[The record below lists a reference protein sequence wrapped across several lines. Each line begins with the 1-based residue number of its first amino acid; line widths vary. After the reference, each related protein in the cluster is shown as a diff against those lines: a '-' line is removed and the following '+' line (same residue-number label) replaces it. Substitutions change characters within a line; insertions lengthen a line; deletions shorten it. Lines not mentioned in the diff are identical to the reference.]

1 MTPLG
6 LGWPNFVSVLRILMV
21 PFLVVLILAE
31 ERTASYVAAGIFAA
45 GAATDGLDGYLA
57 RRFGSTTRTGQ
68 WLDPLADKL
77 LVAATVLTL
86 AALDRF
92 PVWAAVVILARE
104 VAISVLRVLLGL
116 RGISL
121 PASRAAK
128 MKTTLQL
135 VAIVLYILPLGSGA
149 SAGKLAVLLV
159 ALIFTVATG
168 GDYMVRSAGS
178 IRRVGRRGAGE
189 ELRR

>member
-6 LGWPNFVSVLRILMV
+6 LGWPNIVSVLRVLMV

-31 ERTASYVAAGIFAA
+31 QQTASYAAAGIFVA

-77 LVAATVLTL
+77 LVASTVVTLT
-86 AALDRF
+86 ALDRF
-92 PVWAAVVILARE
+92 PLWAAVVILARE
-104 VAISVLRVLLGL
+104 VAISILRVLLGL
-116 RGISL
+116 RGVSL

-135 VAIVLYILPLGSGA
+135 VAITLYILPLGSGA
-149 SAGKLAVLLV
+149 WAGKLVVLVVAV
-159 ALIFTVATG
+159 IFTVATG
-168 GDYMVRSAGS
+168 MDYVVSSARSVRRS
-178 IRRVGRRGAGE
+178 GRPGAE
-189 ELRR
+189 QELRR